1 MAEKS
6 KRRAK
11 GGKSKSRGKGQAAR
25 GGGPSQRWLLGGLGL
40 LVVIGIAVGLRF
52 GLQRDIPLRLQ
63 GATDNHYARGA
74 ADAAVVI
81 KEFSDYT

>member
-6 KRRAK
+6 KRQ
-11 GGKSKSRGKGQAAR
+11 GKKSGKRQAAR
-25 GGGPSQRWLLGGLGL
+25 SGGKSQRWLLGGLAL
-40 LVVIGIAVGLRF
+40 LVVIVVAVGLRF

-63 GATDNHYARGA
+63 GAIDNHYARGA
-74 ADAAVVI
+74 ENAAVVI

>member
-6 KRRAK
+6 KRQGKNAAK
-11 GGKSKSRGKGQAAR
+11 GKKQAAR
-25 GGGPSQRWLLGGLGL
+25 GGALSQRWLLGGLAL
-40 LVVIGIAVGLRF
+40 LVVIGVAVGLRF

-63 GATDNHYARGA
+63 GAIDNHYARGA
-74 ADAAVVI
+74 DNAAVVI